1 MFNCLC
7 CPRESE
13 DEYIIESRMV
23 TRFPTTYHL
32 RTLYNE
38 DTSDER
44 KVTYFSDIMST
55 DSSED
60 ELDEAS
66 HCDINQCN
74 EDELLSRLTSYSNDE
89 SNNLKVLTLSYNS
102 LGVES
107 VIEGNIGDSDV
118 EHNSSKPLSKNKNKD
133 KKTKK

>member
-1 MFNCLC
+1 M
-7 CPRESE
+7 
-13 DEYIIESRMV
+13 I

-38 DTSDER
+38 DISDER

-60 ELDEAS
+60 EL
-66 HCDINQCN
+66 
-74 EDELLSRLTSYSNDE
+74 LSSPTSYLNDE
-89 SNNLKVLTLSYNS
+89 NNNLKVLKLSYS

-107 VIEGNIGDSDV
+107 VIEGNIGDSDM
-118 EHNSSKPLSKNKNKD
+118 EHNSSKPLSKNKHKD

>member
-1 MFNCLC
+1 
-7 CPRESE
+7 
-13 DEYIIESRMV
+13 
-23 TRFPTTYHL
+23 
-32 RTLYNE
+32 
-38 DTSDER
+38 
-44 KVTYFSDIMST
+44 MST